1 MEALSVYI
9 PIDRR
14 QTMAEGKDL
23 PDRARGAALFADISG
38 FTPLTEALVQELG
51 PQRGAEELTRQ
62 LNRVYDVLIAKVHH
76 YGGSVIGFSGDAITC
91 WFEGDPSTSS
101 GQAPSAA
108 LRQSSGQGSGQAGLR
123 ATACG
128 LAMQGAMDQFA
139 TIEIPSGGTVS
150 LAMKVA
156 VATGTARRFVVG
168 DPQIQI
174 IDVLA
179 GATLDRLAQ
188 AEHQAQKGEVVLEPS
203 AVTSLGDQVQFVTW
217 RRDDET
223 GERFGIVGG
232 LASQV
237 TDLPWPPMPPDAL
250 SEEQVRP
257 WLLPPVYERLRT
269 GQGEFLAELR
279 PAVALFLRFG
289 GVDYDEDEAAGAKLD
304 AYIRWVQTVL
314 VHYEGHLLQLT
325 MGDKGSYLYA
335 AFGAPIAHE
344 DDAVRALS
352 AAFELREPPAE
363 LDFIAEVQ
371 IGISQGRMRTG
382 AYGGTMRRTY
392 GVLGDEVILAAR
404 LMQAAAPGQ
413 ILVSQAVRQVTGDAF
428 AWQSLPALRVKG
440 KTEPVTVFS
449 PLKVKKR
456 RVACLH
462 ESDYAL
468 PMVGREAELA
478 LIEQKL
484 ALVLQG
490 RGQIVGITGEA
501 GIGKTRLMA
510 EAIRIANDR
519 QLAGYASECESYGT
533 NTSYLV
539 WWPIWR
545 ALFDIDPSWEVA
557 DQVSTLEKQ
566 LERID
571 PALVPRLPLLGT
583 VLNVSIPD
591 NDLTR
596 SFDAKLR
603 KTSLEALLVDCLRA
617 RARTTPLF
625 LVLEDCHWLDPLSHD
640 LLEVLGRAMADL
652 LVLLVMAYRPPE
664 LERLQAPRLS
674 RLPHFTEIELAEFT
688 PQEAERLIALKLR
701 QFSGPQTEV
710 PPGLVER
717 ITTRAQGNPFYIEE
731 LLNYLRDLGIAPQDS
746 EALEQLDLPTSL
758 HSLIL
763 SRLDQ
768 RTESQKTTLR
778 VASVIGRL
786 FRAALLWGMYPELG
800 GPERVKADLEA
811 LCRRDLTRVDTPEP
825 ELAYLFKHI
834 VTQEVAYES
843 LPYATRAMLH
853 EQLAQYIER
862 TYSDPLEQYVDLLAY
877 HYERS
882 ENEAKKREYLLKA
895 GEAAQADYAN
905 EAAMNYYQRLLP
917 LLPAEEKVDI
927 MRKLGEVLQLVGKW
941 SEAGDLYQQALALAE
956 QWGDRSAQA
965 WCQTAIGELLGWK
978 QGQYAEGWAWLEQA
992 RTGFEELG
1000 HEAGVAQVLKI
1011 GGTLAAMQGDYEMA
1025 RARYE
1030 ESLAIRRE
1038 LEDKSAVAAL
1048 LSNLGI
1054 VVRRQGDHERA
1065 RTLYEEALTIRWELG
1080 DKRAI
1085 AVSLNN
1091 LGYLA
1096 ELQGDYTAA
1105 RLRLEE
1111 AVTFQR
1117 EVGDRHYLA
1126 TTLHSLGNVTRA
1138 QGDYAAARSLYNE
1151 SLTISRELGD
1161 KPVLVQLLED
1171 IGGLAAQEGQMERAL
1186 RLVGAAMVLR
1196 EAIGAR
1202 LPPAEQ
1208 ERLEGMLE
1216 SARQSLGEAAAAAA
1230 MAEGRA
1236 MSLEQAIE
1244 YAFQAD

>member
-1 MEALSVYI
+1 MEALSFYI

-14 QTMAEGKDL
+14 QAIARDKDL
-23 PDRARGAALFADISG
+23 PDRTRGAALFADISG

-62 LNRVYDVLIAKVHH
+62 LNRVYDVLITKVHH

-91 WFEGDPSTSS
+91 WFDDNPST
-101 GQAPSAA
+101 
-108 LRQSSGQGSGQAGLR
+108 GSGQAGLR

-203 AVTSLGDQVQFVTW
+203 AVSSLGDQVQFVAW
-217 RRDDET
+217 RHDDET
-223 GERFGIVGG
+223 GERFGVVGG
-232 LASQV
+232 LGSQV
-237 TDLPWPPMPPDAL
+237 TDSPWPPMPPDAL

-289 GVDYDEDEAAGAKLD
+289 GVDYDEDETAGAKLD
-304 AYIRWVQTVL
+304 AYIHWVQTVL

-335 AFGAPIAHE
+335 AFGAPVAHE
-344 DDAVRALS
+344 DDAVRAVSS
-352 AAFELREPPAE
+352 ALELREPPAE

-392 GVLGDEVILAAR
+392 GALGDEVILAAR
-404 LMQAAAPGQ
+404 LMEAAAPGQ
-413 ILVSQAVRQVTGDAF
+413 ILVSQTVRQVTGDIF

-440 KTEPVTVFS
+440 KTEPVAVFS
-449 PLKVKKR
+449 PVSAKKH
-456 RVACLH
+456 RVARLY
-462 ESDYAL
+462 ELDYAL
-468 PMVGREAELA
+468 TMVGREAELA

-490 RGQIVGITGEA
+490 RGQIIGITGEA

-557 DQVSTLEKQ
+557 DQVSALEKQ

-571 PALVPRLPLLGT
+571 PALVPRLPLLGA
-583 VLNVSIPD
+583 VLNLPIPD
-591 NDLTR
+591 NDLSR

-617 RARTTPLF
+617 HARITPLL
-625 LVLEDCHWLDPLSHD
+625 LVLEDCHWLDALSHD
-640 LLEVLGRAMADL
+640 LLEVLGRTMADL
-652 LVLLVMAYRPPE
+652 PVLLMMAYRPPE

-688 PQEAERLIALKLR
+688 PQEAEQLIALKLR
-701 QFSGPQTEV
+701 QFAGPQTEV
-710 PPGLVER
+710 PPMLVER

-731 LLNYLRDLGIAPQDS
+731 LLNYLRDQGISPQDS
-746 EALEQLDLPTSL
+746 EALERLDLPTSL

-768 RTESQKTTLR
+768 RTESQKSILR

-786 FRAALLWGMYPELG
+786 FRAALLWGFYPELG
-800 GPERVKADLEA
+800 APERVKADLEV

-853 EQLAQYIER
+853 GQLAQYIER
-862 TYSDPLEQYVDLLAY
+862 TYSKPLEQYVDLLAY

-882 ENEAKKREYLLKA
+882 ENEDKKREYLCKA

-905 EAAMNYYQRLLP
+905 EAAIGYYQRVLP
-917 LLPAEEKVDI
+917 LLPQEEQVPV
-927 MRKLGEVLQLVGKW
+927 MLKLGEVLQLVGKW
-941 SEAGDLYQQALALAE
+941 SEAGDLYQQALELAE
-956 QWGDRSAQA
+956 QLGDRSAQA
-965 WCQTAIGELLGWK
+965 WCQAFTGELLRK
-978 QGQYAEGWAWLEQA
+978 QSLYAEASAWFKRA
-992 RTGFEELG
+992 RAAFEALG
-1000 HEAGVAQVLKI
+1000 DQAGVGQVLHWA
-1011 GGTLAAMQGDYEMA
+1011 GTLAWNQGDYEAA
-1025 RARYE
+1025 RTRYE
-1030 ESLAIRRE
+1030 KSLVIRRRLGDE
-1038 LEDKSAVAAL
+1038 PHIASL
-1048 LSNLGI
+1048 LSNLGL
-1054 VVRRQGDHERA
+1054 VAHYQGDYGSA
-1065 RTLYEEALTIRWELG
+1065 RKLYEESLEIRNQLG
-1080 DKRAI
+1080 DKWAI

-1096 ELQGDYTAA
+1096 IEQGDYETA
-1105 RLRLEE
+1105 RTQLEA
-1111 AVTFQR
+1111 AVSLQR
-1117 EVGDRHYLA
+1117 EIGDRWYLA
-1126 TTLHSLGNVTRA
+1126 NALNNLGNVARA
-1138 QGDYAAARSLYNE
+1138 QGNYSEAQTLYKE
-1151 SLTISRELGD
+1151 ALTINSELGAEEAIAY
-1161 KPVLVQLLED
+1161 LLED
-1171 IGGLAAQEGQMERAL
+1171 IGGLAALQGQGERAL
-1186 RLVGAAMVLR
+1186 RLAGAAEVLR
-1196 EAIGAR
+1196 EAIGAP
-1202 LPPAEQ
+1202 LPAAEKATL
-1208 ERLEGMLE
+1208 ERLLE
-1216 SARQSLGEAAAAAA
+1216 PVRQEQGDEAVTLAI
-1230 MAEGRA
+1230 AEGRA
-1236 MSLEQAIE
+1236 MPLAQAID
-1244 YAFQAD
+1244 YALQAG